1 MAGACY
7 DSPLVMRVAFIWLLL
22 LAASSSPAPSGESE
36 PRKAPADRP
45 TILVSRQLAEAR
57 GLADGDVVTLARDR
71 EGEHSMEF
79 RIVGI
84 YEPVPDPVRLTARR
98 LEARLHLPDL
108 LTLVPPQ
115 DGSSTTDAVTAINI
129 KLADPAEARE
139 FARDFTTLG
148 PGLVALPT
156 TPGEG
161 TASVFEA
168 LERFHFAIAMVTVVA
183 STAFLLALMVM
194 RAEERRETVGI
205 LRLIGFPKR
214 HVLFEVLIEGSFI
227 ALAGAVFG
235 VIFAATTEHAVNRF
249 FQWRYDT
256 ALIFVHVTPG
266 IVLRCLALA
275 LPLGVLAGV
284 VASWTLLRRDV
295 VALLRR

>member
-1 MAGACY
+1 
-7 DSPLVMRVAFIWLLL
+7 MRVAFIWLLL
-22 LAASSSPAPSGESE
+22 LAAFSSPAPSGDSDL
-36 PRKAPADRP
+36 RQGAADTP

-57 GLADGDVVTLARDR
+57 GLAEGDVVTLARDR
-71 EGEHSMEF
+71 DGERAMEF
-79 RIVGI
+79 RIAGI

-108 LTLVPPQ
+108 LTLAHRQ
-115 DGSSTTDAVTAINI
+115 DPSSTSDAVTAINV
-129 KLADPAEARE
+129 KLADPAQARE
-139 FARDFTTLG
+139 FARDFTRLG
-148 PGLVALPT
+148 PGLLAVPT

-161 TASVFEA
+161 TAGVFEA
-168 LERFHFAIAMVTVVA
+168 LERFHLAIAMVTVIA

-214 HVLFEVLIEGSFI
+214 HVLLEVLVEGSLI

-256 ALIFVHVTPG
+256 ALIFVHVTPA
-266 IVLRCLALA
+266 IMLRCLALS

-295 VALLRR
+295 VDLLRR